1 MPSYEKKGYLTTDF
15 KIFHLKDTVLREFQY
30 HYHEFDKIIIFLSG
44 QVDYMIEGKS
54 YTLHP
59 HDVVFV
65 NRSDIHKP
73 TIDFSQPYERII
85 IYISPEFI
93 KTYKSGD
100 DDLGCC
106 FKTVQEKQSHV
117 LRLTLGKDQQLL
129 AQITR
134 LSESLADRDFAH
146 DLYTRLLFLEFMVL
160 LNRSLHRSDHEETS
174 ASYDKKT
181 LDLLN
186 YINANLLEDLSVDD
200 LAQKFFISKYYMM
213 RKFKAETGYTIH
225 QYITDKRLLYAR
237 ELIGH
242 NIPLTKIC
250 FDCGFKDY
258 STFSRAFKGMF
269 KCTPRIYKQGLH
281 A

>member
-44 QVDYMIEGKS
+44 RVDYMIEGKS
-54 YTLHP
+54 YSLHP

-93 KTYKSGD
+93 KTYTSGE
-100 DDLGCC
+100 DDLGSC
-106 FKTVQEKQSHV
+106 FKTVREKQSHV

-129 AQITR
+129 AQIAR
-134 LSESLADRDFAH
+134 LSESLADQDFAH

-160 LNRSLHRSDHEETS
+160 LNRSLRRSDREETS

-186 YINANLLEDLSVDD
+186 YINANLLEDLTVDD

-242 NIPLTKIC
+242 NVPLTKIC

-269 KCTPRIYKQGLH
+269 NCTPRTYKQGLH
-281 A
+281 T